1 MFHIQ
6 EISCSDCDCRGPN
19 LWLCLRENCGHI
31 GCGEKS
37 NDHNTKHNA
46 VSGFDNYFCSYKSY
60 DILKKSYV

>member
-1 MFHIQ
+1 MFLIQ

-46 VSGFDNYFCSYKSY
+46 VSE
-60 DILKKSYV
+60 